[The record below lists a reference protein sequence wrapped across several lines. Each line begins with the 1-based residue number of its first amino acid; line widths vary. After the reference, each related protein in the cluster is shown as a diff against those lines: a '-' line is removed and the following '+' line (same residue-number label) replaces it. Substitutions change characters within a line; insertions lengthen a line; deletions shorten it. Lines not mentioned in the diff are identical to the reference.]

1 MSHGNWKDL
10 FAGVEKN
17 DLELVKYHI
26 KTGVDVNYQHPEFLT
41 SPLIESIRLNHIEM
55 MILLLENGASPDIKE
70 VYSNKTAVS
79 IAEEVGND
87 EVLKILNQ
95 YMESNKLY

>member
-10 FAGVEKN
+10 FAGIEKN

-70 VYSNKTAVS
+70 VYSGKSPVL
-79 IAEEVGND
+79 IANEIGNSRAS
-87 EVLKILNQ
+87 ELLNRYLKPGT
-95 YMESNKLY
+95 